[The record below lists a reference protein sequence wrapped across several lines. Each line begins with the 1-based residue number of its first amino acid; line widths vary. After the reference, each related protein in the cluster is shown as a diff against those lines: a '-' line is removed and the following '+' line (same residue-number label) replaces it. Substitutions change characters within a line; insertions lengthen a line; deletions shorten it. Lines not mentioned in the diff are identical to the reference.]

1 MDSGQST
8 AMMQRMNR
16 PDRTCPQPRRP
27 LMPDPTAATQD
38 RKGAWH
44 RTGRTG
50 GSGRTGRRGASGG
63 SRAVG
68 RLLGLGLSVLFAG
81 AVSGLARPAQ
91 AAEPAYGVRSLAMG
105 ESMRAAATGAEGSL
119 INPSGIAISKL
130 LAATAFYSLRV
141 QTLGHIAHASISDSV
156 AQRFLALGLY
166 YNFIYETPHFSYRLP
181 EGGNTGRL
189 VLVEGSKIVR
199 TGSESGV
206 VVAVPITERFSIG
219 GSLKYGYYTLTSQL
233 TDGTVPADF
242 NYQSPLIDQDHNVDL
257 GSVGHVV
264 TFDLGATARVW
275 DELRVAVVGQNLW
288 PHGIELPTRLGI
300 GLSYRPGA
308 RWLVAAD
315 AVINFTGSIMCT
327 GMEADPC
334 SEQAARTTAR
344 FGGGVEYSI
353 ADRVPL
359 RAGYVYDT
367 ELEAHHITAGLG
379 YMHAERGIG
388 VDFALRQRVD
398 GGNESVLLLG
408 LRLVK
413 E

>member
-1 MDSGQST
+1 MDSGQSA

-16 PDRTCPQPRRP
+16 PDRTCPTRHPKPESIAAKQDQKRDGCRPGQPEAGGRARR
-27 LMPDPTAATQD
+27 
-38 RKGAWH
+38 
-44 RTGRTG
+44 
-50 GSGRTGRRGASGG
+50 ASW
-63 SRAVG
+63 
-68 RLLGLGLSVLFAG
+68 LLGAGLCILSVG
-81 AVSGLARPAQ
+81 AVSGVARPAE

-119 INPSGIAISKL
+119 INPSGIAISRL
-130 LAATAFYSLRV
+130 FAATAFYSLRV
-141 QTLGHIAHASISDSV
+141 QTLGHIAHASVSDSV
-156 AQRFLALGLY
+156 AQKFLALGLY

-206 VVAVPITERFSIG
+206 VVAVPITDRFSIG

-264 TFDLGATARVW
+264 TFDLGVTARLW

-288 PHGIELPTRLGI
+288 PHGIELPSRLGI
-300 GLSYRPGA
+300 GLSYRPSS

-315 AVINFTGSIMCT
+315 AVINFTGILMCT
-327 GMEADPC
+327 GQEADPC
-334 SEQAARTTAR
+334 SEQKARTTAR

-353 ADRVPL
+353 ASRVPL

-367 ELEAHHITAGLG
+367 ELEAHHVTGGLG

-398 GGNESVLLLG
+398 GGTETVLLLG

>member
-1 MDSGQST
+1 
-8 AMMQRMNR
+8 MMQHMNR
-16 PDRTCPQPRRP
+16 PDRTRLAPSH
-27 LMPDPTAATQD
+27 ATPEPEQVPSE
-38 RKGAWH
+38 H
-44 RTGRTG
+44 
-50 GSGRTGRRGASGG
+50 GG
-63 SRAVG
+63 SRQRRG
-68 RLLGLGLSVLFAG
+68 RSGRWAPGLGLLAAG
-81 AVSGLARPAQ
+81 ALFGVTGAAR
-91 AAEPAYGVRSLAMG
+91 AAEPAVGVRSLAMG

-119 INPSGIAISKL
+119 LNPSGIAISRQF
-130 LAATAFYSLRV
+130 AGTAFYSLRV

-156 AQRFLALGLY
+156 SQRYLALGLY

-189 VLVEGSKIVR
+189 VLVESSKIVR

-233 TDGTVPADF
+233 TDGSVPADF
-242 NYQSPLIDQDHNVDL
+242 NYQSPLIDADRNVDL

-264 TFDLGATARVW
+264 TFDLGVTARLW

-288 PHGIELPTRLGI
+288 PHGIELPSRLGI
-300 GLSYRPGA
+300 GLSYRPSS
-308 RWLVAAD
+308 RWLLAAD
-315 AVINFTGSIMCT
+315 AVINFTGSKMCT
-327 GMEADPC
+327 GAEPDPC
-334 SEQAARTTAR
+334 SEQTDRTTAR
-344 FGGGVEYSI
+344 VGGGVEYSI

-359 RAGYVYDT
+359 RVGYLYDT
-367 ELEAHHITAGLG
+367 ELEAHHVTAGLG
-379 YMHAERGIG
+379 YFHLERGIG

-398 GGNESVLLLG
+398 GGNESVVLLG